1 MQNVKVAVEGDV
13 VTLTFNKNEM
23 LRDTGKSEIIAT
35 SNGWAPLADL
45 ENRIAINL
53 TVCRKRGGAPWR
65 VRGEV
70 V

>member
-1 MQNVKVAVEGDV
+1 MQNVKVDVVGDQ

-35 SNGWAPLADL
+35 SNGWAPLAEL
-45 ENRIAINL
+45 ENKVAINL

-65 VRGEV
+65 VRTEV
-70 V
+70 A